1 MSRTLELCRLY
12 RVVIIYV
19 AGNRK
24 LKKDTDIFRSILR
37 SGGSVWCAPVDK
49 NHLIRTRRN
58 MKQKKVKN
66 NKKIICI
73 KKVRPI
79 DIVVN
84 LEIELC

>member
-1 MSRTLELCRLY
+1 
-12 RVVIIYV
+12 
-19 AGNRK
+19 
-24 LKKDTDIFRSILR
+24 
-37 SGGSVWCAPVDK
+37 VWCAPVDK

-84 LEIELC
+84 LEVEFVLNNEIVGGVNPKFEI